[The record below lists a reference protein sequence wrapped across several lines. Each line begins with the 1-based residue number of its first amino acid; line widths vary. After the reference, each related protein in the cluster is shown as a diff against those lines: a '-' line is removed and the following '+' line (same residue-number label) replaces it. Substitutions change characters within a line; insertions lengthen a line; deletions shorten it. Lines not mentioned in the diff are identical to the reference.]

1 MTLFDLLDTIWIMSL
16 FDEFTE
22 AVDTIR
28 DLQFHATKA
37 DNDKSFSFYLN
48 QIFNLTL
55 VGLITLR
62 GCAFFQMGRTWVFH
76 L

>member
-1 MTLFDLLDTIWIMSL
+1 MSL

-37 DNDKSFSFYLN
+37 DNDKSFYLYSN

-62 GCAFFQMGRTWVFH
+62 LFSNGENMGIPS
-76 L
+76 LNL